1 MTDRADQT
9 DQTDQQ
15 GILTGFATRLSDITR
30 LVTGFITDG
39 DLTSLESSL
48 DDLIVE
54 AIDAYNYLMESYHG
68 DD

>member
-1 MTDRADQT
+1 MMTDT
-9 DQTDQQ
+9 DQTD
-15 GILTGFATRLSDITR
+15 ILTGFATRLSDITR
-30 LVTGFITDG
+30 LITKFIAAD
-39 DLTSLESSL
+39 DPVSLESSL